1 MSEQAKEPSANEA
14 RAALV
19 ECVLDSSYKWC
30 TLGIALAVPVGVR
43 LKSYAPLM
51 YFGMSG
57 TLMDFLNGSA
67 SAATGYCAPPMDGRG
82 PHAPS
87 PSAQRARPKSAA
99 AAVTFP
105 SPPSSTPP
113 AAVQV

>member
-57 TLMDFLNGSA
+57 TLMDFLNGYHNCQEQRRA
-67 SAATGYCAPPMDGRG
+67 YEQAKQRED
-82 PHAPS
+82 
-87 PSAQRARPKSAA
+87 AQA
-99 AAVTFP
+99 
-105 SPPSSTPP
+105 
-113 AAVQV
+113 